1 MKEKATGFEN
11 TLPQVAI
18 DDRQVRELAVT
29 AHLPSK
35 QARELV
41 RRHGNDPA
49 KLEELAKSIN
59 AAN

>member
-1 MKEKATGFEN
+1 MKDKAADLDN

-18 DDRQVRELAVT
+18 DDQQVRQLAAIT
-29 AHLPSK
+29 DLPSR

-41 RRHGNDPA
+41 RRHGNDPR
-49 KLEELAKSIN
+49 KLEELARSIN

>member
-1 MKEKATGFEN
+1 MKDKAADSDN

-18 DDRQVRELAVT
+18 DDQVRQLAVT
-29 AHLPSK
+29 ADLPSN

-41 RRHGNDPA
+41 RRHGNDPR

>member
-1 MKEKATGFEN
+1 MKDKADIDH

-18 DDRQVRELAVT
+18 DDQQVRQLAAT
-29 AHLPSK
+29 TDLPSR

-41 RRHGNDPA
+41 RRHGNDPR

-59 AAN
+59 AAS

>member
-1 MKEKATGFEN
+1 MKDKAADIDN

-18 DDRQVRELAVT
+18 DDRQVRQLAAT
-29 AHLPSK
+29 TDLPSR

-41 RRHGNDPA
+41 RRHGNDPG
-49 KLEELAKSIN
+49 KLEELARSIN